1 MKYFLL
7 ILVTAGIISCKEELR
22 ENNPCFASDKD
33 TTITGD
39 SILFTNCSIADTS
52 IIVITEIGN
61 EQQYIG
67 PAYNFYMDSVYITMN
82 DTGNFR
88 ATLRTWNLEQNSE
101 MKEAYISFR
110 VN

>member
-7 ILVTAGIISCKEELR
+7 IIITVSLFSCKEDLR
-22 ENNPCFASDKD
+22 ELNPCFTNNQD
-33 TTITGD
+33 TITTGD

-52 IIVITEIGN
+52 IIVITEVGN

-67 PAYNFYMDSVYITMN
+67 HAYNFTMDSVYITFS
-82 DTGNFR
+82 DTGNYR
-88 ATLRTWNLEQNSE
+88 ANLRAWNLQQNSE
-101 MKEAYISFR
+101 MKESYIRIR